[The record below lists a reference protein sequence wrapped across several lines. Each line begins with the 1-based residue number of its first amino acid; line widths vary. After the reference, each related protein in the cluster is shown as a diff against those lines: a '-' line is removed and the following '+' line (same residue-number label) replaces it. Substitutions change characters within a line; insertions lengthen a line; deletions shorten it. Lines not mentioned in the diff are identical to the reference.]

1 MARINICL
9 VDDHQIFRK
18 AMMRLVKTFNR
29 IGDVTEAGNGN
40 ECLEL
45 LKQNLPDVV
54 LLDLE
59 MPGMN
64 GLECAEHLL
73 QKYPDLKIIILTMHD
88 SERYM
93 AYMLELGVHSFLLKN
108 TAPEEL
114 EKAIS
119 SVVDLDFYHND
130 VLSSV
135 IRRSLK
141 EKLKK
146 ERPNF
151 GAKAELTDR
160 EREVL
165 RLICE
170 ELTFKEISDRLS
182 VNEKTI
188 YTHKSNIQDKLGVK
202 GTVGL
207 VKAAYEMGILHEKG

>member
-1 MARINICL
+1 MT
-9 VDDHQIFRK
+9 
-18 AMMRLVKTFNR
+18 RLVKSFKR

-45 LKQNLPDVV
+45 FKSNLPHVV

-114 EKAIS
+114 EKAIY
-119 SVVDLDFYHND
+119 SVYDLDFYHND
-130 VLSSV
+130 LLSSV
-135 IRRSLK
+135 IRKSLK

-151 GAKAELTDR
+151 GAKTELTDR

-170 ELTFKEISDRLS
+170 ELSFKEISERLS
-182 VNEKTI
+182 VNEKTV
-188 YTHKSNIQDKLGVK
+188 YAHKLNIQEKLGVK

-207 VKAAYEMGILHEKG
+207 VKAAYEMGLIREK